1 MSEETGAP
9 KPNKLKL
16 SLESPPTEKPSAP
29 ANSETAQPAPQ
40 EAPQEAPQP
49 APQEGAE
56 PKARDLQDP
65 FRDITEQ
72 ASLKKTALKPKPSS
86 VPVKKSLPPEL
97 PEQPTPQSDDGS
109 SEKLETAIEQL
120 PPEEQ
125 KQGSPITS
133 ILIICILFFILGA
146 AGFGIWYLL
155 NSDTSS
161 AEPATTEV
169 VATDKPAST
178 GGPISK
184 AQAMIATV
192 DSTTLPE
199 VIESETVLPNAKLTS
214 NPGPKTR
221 AESAPQPTAPT
232 ASDLNEKVTQ
242 FLTSATIGAVKVGAR
257 PRMMLNGESYSIG
270 DVIDSDTGL
279 SFMGTK
285 DKRLVFKDQNG
296 IFYLKSF

>member
-16 SLESPPTEKPSAP
+16 SLESPPTEKPSVP
-29 ANSETAQPAPQ
+29 ANSETVQP
-40 EAPQEAPQP
+40 APQP
-49 APQEGAE
+49 APQTAPQASAE
-56 PKARDLQDP
+56 PKAHDLQDP

-72 ASLKKTALKPKPSS
+72 ASLKKTAFVPKPSS
-86 VPVKKSLPPEL
+86 APIKKALPPE
-97 PEQPTPQSDDGS
+97 QSDKPTPQSDDGS
-109 SEKLETAIEQL
+109 SEKLEAAIEQL
-120 PPEEQ
+120 PPEAQ

-133 ILIICILFFILGA
+133 ILLIGVLFLILGA
-146 AGFGIWYLL
+146 SGFGIWHLL
-155 NSDTSS
+155 HSDTSS
-161 AEPATTEV
+161 PEPATTEL

-184 AQAMIATV
+184 AQVMIATV

-199 VIESETVLPNAKLTS
+199 VIESETVLPSAKLTS

-221 AESAPQPTAPT
+221 AEGAPQPTAPT
-232 ASDLNEKVTQ
+232 AADLNEKVTQ
-242 FLTSATIGAVKVGAR
+242 FLTSATIGAVKVGAQ
-257 PRMMLNGESYSIG
+257 PRMMLNGESYNIG

-279 SFMGTK
+279 SFVGTK
-285 DKRLVFKDQNG
+285 DKRLVFKDQNR